1 MKKLKVDLGMVIED
15 LQDLSDQISELESVS
30 INELHKEVL
39 RIRRELNE
47 TVISE
52 LALLLE
58 DGENHERET
67 KPLES

>member
-1 MKKLKVDLGMVIED
+1 MRKLKVDIGMVIED
-15 LQDLSDQISELESVS
+15 LQDLSDQISDLENVS
-30 INELHKEVL
+30 INEIHKEVL

-47 TVISE
+47 TVITE

-58 DGENHERET
+58 DGGNHERET